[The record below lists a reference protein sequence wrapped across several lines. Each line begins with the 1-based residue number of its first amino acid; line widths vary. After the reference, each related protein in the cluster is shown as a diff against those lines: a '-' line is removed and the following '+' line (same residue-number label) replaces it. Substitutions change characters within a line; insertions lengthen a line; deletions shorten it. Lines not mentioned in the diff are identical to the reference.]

1 MAESSRVSMD
11 ETFVFL
17 RKGSKRRPSHIAT
30 NTVDREDILCAIPK
44 PSYRFLLILS
54 IVQFLIIIS
63 GSIAF
68 GIFGHLT
75 CKHFVSAESENIV
88 ATKGSQNCLHE
99 TNSVRKEQKSPSTV
113 SQVESIQATTQG
125 QSDSK
130 SSKFQPLGNCKMPNA

>member
-1 MAESSRVSMD
+1 MDESSRVSMD

-30 NTVDREDILCAIPK
+30 NTVDREDILCSIPK

-54 IVQFLIIIS
+54 LIQLLIIIA

-75 CKHFVSAESENIV
+75 CRHIVSTETEKC
-88 ATKGSQNCLHE
+88 ATASSSRAMLDVTTYKSTQSTPSKAQNKIRI
-99 TNSVRKEQKSPSTV
+99 SDMSSST
-113 SQVESIQATTQG
+113 
-125 QSDSK
+125 DSK
-130 SSKFQPLGNCKMPNA
+130 TMHNLKGKQLNYCF